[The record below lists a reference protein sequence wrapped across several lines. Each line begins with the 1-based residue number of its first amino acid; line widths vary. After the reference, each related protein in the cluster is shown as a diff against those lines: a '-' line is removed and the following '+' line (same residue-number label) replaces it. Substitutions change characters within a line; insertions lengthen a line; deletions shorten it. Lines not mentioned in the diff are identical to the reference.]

1 MRELPWRTRLL
12 LWFAA
17 SPTLAGLAFAAV
29 AKNPRKMVEGRL
41 VAAEDRRLL
50 RDERLSD
57 IYVAMLTEGLRQG
70 AALAKQEVALVFTKR
85 WNVQWSA
92 IKQPVYI
99 FQGTQDP
106 SLPFY
111 RWLVREFPNARLTE
125 FNGTHN
131 AALAQRV
138 WRAVIPIVQ
147 AADGG

>member
-1 MRELPWRTRLL
+1 MRELHWRTRLL

-17 SPTLAGLAFAAV
+17 RPTLAGLAFAAM
-29 AKNPRKMVEGRL
+29 AKNPRKLLEVRL
-41 VAAEDRRLL
+41 VGADDRRML
-50 RDERLSD
+50 RDEQLID

-85 WNVQWSA
+85 WNIQWSA
-92 IKQPVYI
+92 IKQPIYI
-99 FQGTQDP
+99 FQGTRDP

-111 RWLVREFPNARLTE
+111 RRLVRELPDARLVE

-131 AALAQRV
+131 AALADHV

-147 AADGG
+147 AADGS